1 MEPRIGP
8 IVITQLMQP
17 AKSLPAQAQPVP
29 QPSAEVVQPTA
40 RKKKRKTGVQ
50 ARLRGIVAYYEDE
63 LRSVDADSHVLPP
76 APCEQPPPEPDL
88 SALLELDVPAVSPR
102 SYAAAARPT
111 EKQAGSERVPS
122 PSAAPLAAQVDAGDI
137 VRFLDVVLDRCQ
149 PAGRR
154 EVVGPF
160 SSEGRGQWCSCH
172 WGAAACHL
180 LLWWLVD

>member
-1 MEPRIGP
+1 ME
-8 IVITQLMQP
+8 T
-17 AKSLPAQAQPVP
+17 
-29 QPSAEVVQPTA
+29 
-40 RKKKRKTGVQ
+40 
-50 ARLRGIVAYYEDE
+50 VAYYEDE

-137 VRFLDVVLDRCQ
+137 VRFLDVVLEDMGWGDLPTGVVSRKLSWS
-149 PAGRR
+149 PRGGRPSFHVPVGSRAAGMRPTELR
-154 EVVGPF
+154 TELV
-160 SSEGRGQWCSCH
+160 RL
-172 WGAAACHL
+172 AACALGEEGCSPEDAAWL
-180 LLWWLVD
+180 LEPATPPQGARGGPPEPKRKKGKK